1 MLTRSGWIAAIA
13 GVILLAIARLTGP
26 RELYILGGGALIL
39 VLVCIV
45 FIWLRQISVVAERNI
60 RPNRLSAGSNANVQI
75 QLKNSS
81 ALPSPVLRLI
91 DRVGDQRDAVL
102 ELPPVGGRST
112 VTAGYRLPTKRRGL
126 IQVGPLR
133 TVQSDPFGLTR
144 RQRVLLEPFDVLVY
158 PHVDII
164 DPPNRAA
171 GDENHYDDRPTR
183 SLGPSGTDFFALRE
197 YQIGDDLRRVHWA
210 SSARRDELYVR
221 QDEQPQQSR
230 VVVVL
235 DTRRTSADEP
245 TFEHMVSAAA
255 SVVQASA
262 RRGDL
267 VRFTTLSGFDTG
279 FVPAA
284 DDDAAM
290 QHLATVTQS
299 DVHKPTG
306 FDQLLHGR
314 GAACVFVS
322 GSDHPPAAL
331 NGSELVVRFN
341 PRTVT
346 GGASA
351 AGLVVGAND
360 SFERVWQRQARVR
373 A

>member
-1 MLTRSGWIAAIA
+1 MLTRSGWVAAIA
-13 GVILLAIARLTGP
+13 GAVLLAMARLTGP
-26 RELYILGGGALIL
+26 KELYILGGGALIL
-39 VLVCIV
+39 VLVCVV
-45 FIWLRQISVVAERNI
+45 FIWLRKTSVVAARSI

-75 QLKNSS
+75 QLTNSS
-81 ALPSPVLRLI
+81 NLPSPVLRLI

-102 ELPPVGGRST
+102 ELSPVAAKST

-158 PHVDII
+158 PHVDVI
-164 DPPNRAA
+164 DPPKRAA
-171 GDENHYDDRPTR
+171 GDENHYDDRPTQ
-183 SLGPSGTDFFALRE
+183 SLGASGTDFFALRE

-210 SSARRDELYVR
+210 SSARRDELFVR

-230 VVVVL
+230 VVIVL
-235 DTRRTSADEP
+235 DTRRTSADEA
-245 TFEHMVSAAA
+245 TFEQMVSAAA
-255 SVVQASA
+255 SVIQASA

-290 QHLATVTQS
+290 QHLATVYQTEVQ
-299 DVHKPTG
+299 KPTG

-314 GAACVFVS
+314 GAACIFIS
-322 GSDHPPAAL
+322 GADNPPSAL
-331 NGSELVVRFN
+331 NGSEFVVRFQ
-341 PRTVT
+341 PRPQAT
-346 GGASA
+346 GSP
-351 AGLVVGAND
+351 AGMIVGPND
-360 SFERVWQRQARVR
+360 SFERVWQRRAQVR
-373 A
+373 S